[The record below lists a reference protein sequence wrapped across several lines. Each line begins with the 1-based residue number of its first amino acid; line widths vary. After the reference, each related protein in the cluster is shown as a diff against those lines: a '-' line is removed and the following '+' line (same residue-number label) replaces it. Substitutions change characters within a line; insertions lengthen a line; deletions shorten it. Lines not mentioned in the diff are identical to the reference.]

1 MDGGQRRQSGICGM
15 EEIIMADV
23 FKGIEPMVYKS
34 RISVPYHWWAG
45 ETASRFLIALRDE
58 RKILG
63 TRCTGCGKTYLPPR
77 KNCPSCFEAAMDW
90 VECAREGTVLAFTV
104 ARRQLASLPRKVPVI
119 FVLVRLDGADT
130 ALLHYLEGV
139 DPGSVRIGMRVAA
152 RFAQERGARMQDIEC
167 FVPKGE

>member
-1 MDGGQRRQSGICGM
+1 M
-15 EEIIMADV
+15 
-23 FKGIEPMVYKS
+23 
-34 RISVPYHWWAG
+34 
-45 ETASRFLIALRDE
+45 
-58 RKILG
+58 
-63 TRCTGCGKTYLPPR
+63 
-77 KNCPSCFEAAMDW
+77 
-90 VECAREGTVLAFTV
+90 LAYTV